1 MSKVKEKFIEIR
13 EQETN
18 EGKYNEEIKNEQ
30 LKIKSNEKENIQ

>member
-13 EQETN
+13 EQETS
-18 EGKYNEEIKNEQ
+18 EGKYDEEIRNEQ